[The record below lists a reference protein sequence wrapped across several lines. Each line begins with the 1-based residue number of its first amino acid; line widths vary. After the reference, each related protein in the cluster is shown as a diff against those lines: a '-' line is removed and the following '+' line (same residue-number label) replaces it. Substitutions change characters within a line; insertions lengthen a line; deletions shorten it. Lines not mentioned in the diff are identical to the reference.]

1 MLQEFVKEYMKIN
14 KDVPNINFGGC
25 GVFAEHLYD
34 RLKLMGYKPRLVV
47 LTYPRHVKMLRL
59 RLRLSGQDFVRAY
72 DAAIVH
78 VLVKVDGYYLD
89 NLGAVTSFEDTRYN
103 RYAKFERL
111 SIEKLR
117 EINRLPIWNSSF
129 NIRHIPKIIKRLDKI
144 YEKFSSKGLE
154 VSK

>member
-1 MLQEFVKEYMKIN
+1 MLQEFVKGYMEIN

-78 VLVKVDGYYLD
+78 VLIKVD
-89 NLGAVTSFEDTRYN
+89 
-103 RYAKFERL
+103 
-111 SIEKLR
+111 SITWT
-117 EINRLPIWNSSF
+117 I
-129 NIRHIPKIIKRLDKI
+129 
-144 YEKFSSKGLE
+144 
-154 VSK
+154 